1 MFAHGNTNLKPMSL
15 LSVVIISYNEE
26 KNIGRCIDSVKKIA
40 DEIIV
45 VDSFSTD
52 RTREIALSKGAIV
65 KQEKFRGYI
74 EQKNLALQLA
84 THDFT
89 LSIDADESL
98 DEKLVKAIIQEK
110 NSFASRAYSM
120 NRCANYCGKFI
131 RHGLWYP
138 DKKVRLFDKRIA
150 RWGGTNPH
158 DRIELKD
165 DVAIKHLNGDILHFS
180 YNTIEEHMVQ
190 SNNFT
195 TISAVSMLEKGQR
208 SNWVKILLNPF
219 WSFFHGYFIRLGFL
233 DGFYGFVIAINSAH
247 QTFLKY
253 IKLYQLQRK

>member
-1 MFAHGNTNLKPMSL
+1 MNL
-15 LSVVIISYNEE
+15 LSVVIISFNEE
-26 KNIGRCIDSVKKIA
+26 ENIGRCIDSVRKIA

-52 RTREIALSKGAIV
+52 RTREIAVQKGATV

-74 EQKNLALQLA
+74 QQKNLALQLA
-84 THDFT
+84 THNFT

-98 DEKLVKAIIQEK
+98 DERLAIAIASEK
-110 NSFASRAYSM
+110 KHFRSKAYSM
-120 NRCANYCGKFI
+120 NRCANYCGRFI

-150 RWGGTNPH
+150 SWGGINPH
-158 DRIELKD
+158 DKIELKEN
-165 DVAIKHLNGDILHFS
+165 ISIRHLKGDILHYS
-180 YNTIEEHMVQ
+180 YNSIEEHMVQ

-195 TISAVSMLEKGQR
+195 TISAVSMYERGQR
-208 SNWVKILLNPF
+208 SNWMKILVNPF
-219 WSFFHGYFIRLGFL
+219 WTFLHGYFIRLGFL
-233 DGFYGFVIAINSAH
+233 DGFYGLVIAINSAH

-253 IKLYQLQRK
+253 IKLYRLQRK